1 MSKPPKSE
9 EELLKMK
16 EDVEVEILDAIRKG
30 DLEKLGTFKFRA
42 EGIDAPVATKRETL
56 VYPSRSKEVHIERVA
71 GPTVV
76 VYAILCE
83 QPDVLKFFLS
93 KFQPDMGMATCG
105 WTPLHFACATRDV
118 SCLRLLLEHKDVQNN
133 INLGFGSEVGTTTA
147 LHVAVQH
154 RIHEA
159 VLLLTKPFPQIRYP
173 VVTFWKIEN
182 DINLSALNA
191 LGSTALHIA
200 VRDDDWDM
208 IQILIN
214 AGANLS
220 VMDKDGRSA
229 FDLAKSLGLSR
240 LCGLLEESEIE
251 PQEVLDARYIHS
263 REDDLARN
271 KFFDALEKKIGD
283 VHRGLDLI
291 QEKIEQQ
298 EKGLAKGLLCTLC
311 NTKVGRLCP
320 ECNQQICAG
329 CWTNPMHRCET
340 RYPGQQ

>member
-16 EDVEVEILDAIRKG
+16 EDVEVEILNAIRKG

-133 INLGFGSEVGTTTA
+133 INLGFGSEVGTT
-147 LHVAVQH
+147 
-154 RIHEA
+154 
-159 VLLLTKPFPQIRYP
+159 
-173 VVTFWKIEN
+173 
-182 DINLSALNA
+182 
-191 LGSTALHIA
+191 TALHIA